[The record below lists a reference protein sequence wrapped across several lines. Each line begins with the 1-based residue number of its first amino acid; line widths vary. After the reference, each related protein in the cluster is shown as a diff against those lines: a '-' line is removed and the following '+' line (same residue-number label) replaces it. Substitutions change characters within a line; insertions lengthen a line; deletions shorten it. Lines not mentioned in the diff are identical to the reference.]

1 MRRTGRHRRVKPA
14 VALKMTSM
22 MDILVVLL
30 LFLVKSFVAD
40 EQMSPSA
47 GVQLPESTAKE
58 HPEDSVVIAITETS
72 ILVGE
77 DWVADLSAVMA
88 SDEMRIEK
96 LARELETIRAQ
107 KEDLARIQG
116 VDVQLGL
123 VTIQGDRE
131 IEFAVLQR
139 VMYTVGAEGWD
150 EISLAVIRTT

>member
-88 SDEMRIEK
+88 SD
-96 LARELETIRAQ
+96 
-107 KEDLARIQG
+107 
-116 VDVQLGL
+116 
-123 VTIQGDRE
+123 
-131 IEFAVLQR
+131 
-139 VMYTVGAEGWD
+139 
-150 EISLAVIRTT
+150 